1 MKLLQWSK
9 QALLVASIALA
20 ATSAHASTAVTMS
33 FEGLANPSATSAAYG
48 VQFQHSYDTHF
59 VLPGANFVPGYT
71 QGNLLAYYA
80 LTGQSETM
88 SLTGATPATFSLQ
101 SLDLSGVVGFLP
113 SDALSIN
120 IVGTRANGSQ
130 VFASQAFSV
139 AGGSVASYGSSF
151 FSGFTG
157 LTSVNFSGVAGSNAR
172 YVGLDNIAITI
183 TPVPEPETLALLLGG
198 LAMLGVVLRRRKA
211 A

>member
-1 MKLLQWSK
+1 MKLLQRTK

-20 ATSAHASTAVTMS
+20 ATSAHASTAVNMS
-33 FEGLANPSATSAAYG
+33 FEGLASPSATSAAYG

-80 LTGQSETM
+80 LTGHSETL
-88 SLTGATPATFSLQ
+88 SLTGATPATFSLK
-101 SLDLSGVVGFLP
+101 SLDLSGVLGFG
-113 SDALSIN
+113 STDALSIN
-120 IVGTRANGSQ
+120 IVGTRANGSL
-130 VFASQAFSV
+130 VFASQPFNV
-139 AGGSVASYGSSF
+139 VGGAVSTYGSSF

-157 LTSVNFSGVAGSNAR
+157 LTSVNFSGTAGNYAR
-172 YVGLDNIAITI
+172 YVGLDNIAITV

-198 LAMLGVVLRRRKA
+198 LALMGAVLRRRKA

>member
-1 MKLLQWSK
+1 MKLLQRIQ

-20 ATSAHASTAVTMS
+20 ATSAQASAVNMS
-33 FEGLANPSATSAAYG
+33 FEGLASPNATSAAYG
-48 VQFQHSYDTHF
+48 VQFQHSYGTHF
-59 VLPGANFVPGYT
+59 VVPGASYLPGYT

-80 LTGQSETM
+80 LTGQSETL

-101 SLDLSGVVGFLP
+101 SLDLSGVLGFGP

-120 IVGTRANGSQ
+120 IVGTRANGSL
-130 VFASQAFSV
+130 VFASQPFSV
-139 AGGSVASYGSSF
+139 IGGAVSTYGSSF
-151 FSGFTG
+151 FTGFTG
-157 LTSVNFSGVAGSNAR
+157 LTSVNFSGTAGNYAR

-183 TPVPEPETLALLLGG
+183 TPVPEPETLALLIGG
-198 LAMLGVVLRRRKA
+198 LALMSVVLRRRKA